1 MKKIKEVFLDK
12 DYNDGKN
19 FAKAGYKLIKSGAT
33 HFSPPYDEFKLY
45 DINGTFIKSYTENE
59 INENLKSKVPL
70 FKVVWENECSC
81 GCGCEHCG
89 TKKYWELP
97 IPVRNT
103 LDKGF
108 IISPN
113 GNIYDGNSF
122 VNPKESYKMGNWF
135 STRKE
140 AEKRLAQLKAITY
153 CKALRDHCNE
163 LSTEPEIS
171 ITIILYYSLSFKNYE
186 AKALFIKLC
195 DPKMLK
201 IFKEI

>member
-19 FAKAGYKLIKSGAT
+19 FAKANYKLIKSGAT

-97 IPVRNT
+97 IPVRN
-103 LDKGF
+103 KINNGF
-108 IISPN
+108 II
-113 GNIYDGNSF
+113 YADGTITSATF
-122 VNPKESYKMGNWF
+122 CGKPIDAYKRGNWF
-135 STRKE
+135 STREE
-140 AEKRLAQLKAITY
+140 AEKRVEQLKAITY

-163 LSTEPEIS
+163 SSTEPDS
-171 ITIILYYSLSFKNYE
+171 TGIILYYSLVFRNYN

-195 DPKMLK
+195 DPEMLK
-201 IFKEI
+201 IFGEI